1 MSDEI
6 YSKMSE
12 NNSEEIE
19 NMKRK
24 LEAYKKRVECMSKVN
39 DGLRRDLKKT
49 VRQKSSFLLQH
60 NRI

>member
-39 DGLRRDLKKT
+39 DELRRDLKKT